1 MNWISK
7 TVGDVDSLVKQLQKD
22 GVDVKAMAVE
32 QAEAA
37 LMEGEVIIVE
47 EGKETT
53 AGTEVGEL
61 LEAVKKAE
69 KEEEEKKVEEGEI
82 GMKVKIEGNMK
93 MISKREAKLK
103 AVWEAEQME
112 IDQKIRRK
120 IGNWEQFG
128 ETAGKQLEK
137 NILKS
142 NRRDVFLKNPLSST
156 DNTEQIDP
164 LQMIY
169 EYKNNEDGF
178 EVTRKKKYDQTLRIV
193 EGSSDEEYEE
203 NQTNMKI
210 VES

>member
-120 IGNWEQFG
+120 IGNWE
-128 ETAGKQLEK
+128 
-137 NILKS
+137 
-142 NRRDVFLKNPLSST
+142 
-156 DNTEQIDP
+156 
-164 LQMIY
+164 
-169 EYKNNEDGF
+169 
-178 EVTRKKKYDQTLRIV
+178 
-193 EGSSDEEYEE
+193 
-203 NQTNMKI
+203 
-210 VES
+210 